1 MSVSVEVIARPCQAA
16 EYVAAG
22 GGVDRYSRGHH
33 RSGQRCTTR
42 AGRCGVVSILLVC
55 VQESVAGG
63 RGAYCIPAEICEFL
77 LVGQSAVLVRA
88 RVGGGGSD
96 IPC

>member
-1 MSVSVEVIARPCQAA
+1 MSRLSQDRATRRSTLRRLVGSDSTHEVITDRASAARRGR
-16 EYVAAG
+16 VA
-22 GGVDRYSRGHH
+22 
-33 RSGQRCTTR
+33 
-42 AGRCGVVSILLVC
+42 VVLLVYC
-55 VQESVAGG
+55 WRVQESVAGG